1 MICAFIGCYD
11 EEDSNTPISGTGKTC
26 GMTGF
31 GKLDCDIGKTIW
43 SNYHTTFSHETM
55 GMQAMIDRIK
65 SEKIDYD
72 LVLLVS
78 EMQNILDSCG
88 STQNEILFID
98 SFLRQLRKV
107 GEDKGSV
114 DLCYDQQRFMSLQ
127 KRLRIHTTNILI
139 PYKTHFDNSPCYS
152 TKCKDRHKIF
162 IYSYKP
168 FIEKEIIIFDA
179 PEVGKLYNTYEII
192 YDKLDIPKK
201 TKKESIDISTRKQ
214 ISEAHNV

>member
-1 MICAFIGCYD
+1 MNCAFIGCYD
-11 EEDSNTPISGTGKTC
+11 EEEINTPISGTGKTL

-31 GKLDCDIGKTIW
+31 GKLDSDNGKVIW
-43 SNYHTTFSHETM
+43 ANYKVKFANEFI
-55 GMQAMIDRIK
+55 GMQAMINKIK
-65 SEKIDYD
+65 SETIDYD

-98 SFLRQLRKV
+98 DFLRQLRKI

-114 DLCYDQQRFMSLQ
+114 DFYYDNQRFMSLQ

-139 PYKTHFDNSPCYS
+139 PYKTHLDNSPCYS
-152 TKCKDRHKIF
+152 TKCKDHHKIF
-162 IYSYKP
+162 IFSRKP

-179 PEVGKLYNTYEII
+179 VEVGKLYNQYEIV

-201 TKKESIDISTRKQ
+201 RKGAIDI
-214 ISEAHNV
+214 